1 MTLQRLFYT
10 SRIIDDDEV
19 RGSTIA
25 RRIAEASAQRN
36 AECGITGSLAYID
49 GHFIQVLEGEM
60 YPLEDTFER
69 ICNDF
74 RHREMRLIDYQA
86 VPARL
91 FPHWHMA
98 CITEQDEGLEGR
110 GSSLSEIRL
119 LSTLNV
125 REALTAMLTL
135 VDEAEAQALAA

>member
-25 RRIAEASAQRN
+25 RRVAESCAERN
-36 AECGITGSLAYID
+36 AECGSTGSLAYID

-74 RHREMRLIDYQA
+74 RHREMKLIDYQA

>member
-10 SRIIDDDEV
+10 SRITEDDVV
-19 RGSTIA
+19 RGPTIA
-25 RRIAEASAQRN
+25 SRIAEASARRN

-74 RHREMRLIDYQA
+74 RHREMKLIDYQA

>member
-10 SRIIDDDEV
+10 SRIIDDDVV
-19 RGSTIA
+19 RGPTIA
-25 RRIAEASAQRN
+25 RRIAEASARRN
-36 AECGITGSLAYID
+36 AECGVTGALAYID

-60 YPLEDTFER
+60 RSLEETFER

-74 RHREMRLIDYQA
+74 RHREMKLIDYQT

-91 FPHWHMA
+91 FPHWQMA
-98 CITEQDEGLEGR
+98 CLTDQEDGLDGR
-110 GSSLSEIRL
+110 GGSLSEIRL

-125 REALTAMLTL
+125 REALTAMLRL
-135 VDEAEAQALAA
+135 VDEADAQALAA